1 MLPLLQN
8 ARNQRHMRVVT
19 RPLYTSLAGRDI
31 HVFEYRDSTTG
42 KYSNCWYLT
51 YIHRDP
57 YCGTVLTLYNST
69 MNSDKAPVHDQ
80 VGVKETAARDGINV
94 VAHALGATVGLGG
107 SE

>member
-1 MLPLLQN
+1 M
-8 ARNQRHMRVVT
+8 
-19 RPLYTSLAGRDI
+19 
-31 HVFEYRDSTTG
+31 
-42 KYSNCWYLT
+42 YSNIEIALPVNT
-51 YIHRDP
+51 VIAGILHRDP